1 MQLFRFGGALQTGA
15 QNMDMMLAGRF
26 FAGIGVGFMTDL
38 APVYQ
43 VRRALPIEHDSHSNK
58 T

>member
-1 MQLFRFGGALQTGA
+1 MYLFSFGGALQTGA
-15 QNMDMMLAGRF
+15 QSMDMMLAGRF
-26 FAGIGVGFMTDL
+26 FAGFGVGFMTDL

-43 VRRALPIEHDSHSNK
+43 VHCALLTEYDSHSIK